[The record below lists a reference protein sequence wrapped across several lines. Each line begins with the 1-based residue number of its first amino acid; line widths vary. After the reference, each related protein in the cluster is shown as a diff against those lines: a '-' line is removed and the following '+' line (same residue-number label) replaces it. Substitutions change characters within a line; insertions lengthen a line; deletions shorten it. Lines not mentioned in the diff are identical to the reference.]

1 MHVAYP
7 GVAALAQSALGS
19 LTTRVFAPPAASA
32 GGVGRPPV
40 PERAVILRGAPILTM
55 DESAPVVEALAIR
68 GSTILEVGSLTEMK
82 RHYTTSTEIVDLEGC
97 AVLPGFV
104 EPHAHVLGTALA
116 DDLGP
121 TRPLAEGERLPASA
135 GEPRADADALVE
147 AIGAT
152 LEAFARRGCTT
163 VYDTAIGLRA
173 GAAEH
178 ELLGALARA
187 PDAPVRVRGA
197 LVPELVDELGVAPG
211 EGDER
216 YDVVGVAYWA
226 DGSFRDRAAAV
237 SEPYLE
243 GGRGALAH
251 GEQELREA
259 MRARHCAGWQVVA
272 HACGDR
278 AIEQVLSCYEA
289 ILAEES
295 PTPARHRIEHFTLAR
310 EDHVARVAQLGL
322 GVSHA
327 INQLYFCGARLRDE
341 LLGPERAAHAHA
353 LRRELEHG
361 VLCACHSDSPL
372 SPVDPCLTLRTAT
385 TRLMHGSED
394 VLGPF
399 QQLTLAQAL
408 RTVTVTPAAH
418 VGLEGRVG
426 ALRPGMLADLVVLDR
441 DPRATAPERLGEIRV
456 LETWLGGRRQRW
468 A

>member
-19 LTTRVFAPPAASA
+19 LTTRFASPAAST

-68 GSTILEVGSLTEMK
+68 GSTILEVGSLTEIK
-82 RHYTTSTEIVDLEGC
+82 RHYTASTEIVDLEGR

-116 DDLGP
+116 
-121 TRPLAEGERLPASA
+121 ASA
-135 GEPRADADALVE
+135 GGPCADAGALVE
-147 AIGAT
+147 AISAT

-163 VYDTAIGLRA
+163 VYDTAIGLQA

-197 LVPELVDELGVAPG
+197 FVPELADELGAAPG

-237 SEPYLE
+237 SEPYLG
-243 GGRGALAH
+243 GGRGALEH
-251 GEQELREA
+251 EEQELREA
-259 MRARHCAGWQVVA
+259 LRARHRAGWQVVA

-289 ILAEES
+289 ILAEEP
-295 PTPARHRIEHFTLAR
+295 PTPACHRIEHFTLAR
-310 EDHVARVAQLGL
+310 EDHLARAAALGL

-327 INQLYFCGARLRDE
+327 INQIYFCGARLRDE

-361 VLCACHSDSPL
+361 VRCACHSDSPV

-385 TRLMHGSED
+385 TRLMHGSDD

-408 RTVTVTPAAH
+408 RTVTATPAAH
-418 VGLEGRVG
+418 VGLGGRVG

-441 DPRATAPERLGEIRV
+441 DPRATAPEKLGEMRV

-468 A
+468 G